1 MITTNA
7 ETQEPLAPERKS
19 SVFVVSTQPTEEHEE
34 PTEEERAKLRKVAGP
49 VPAVAY
55 VLCTVEFAERAS
67 YYGCSQ
73 VFSNFIQ
80 FPLPKGGNG
89 AGATPKGTQE
99 TAGALNMGL
108 RTSSALTLLFTFL
121 AYTVPILGGWVA
133 DTKLGRYKTICIGVF
148 ICGIA
153 HIIMIFGA
161 LPSVLQ
167 AGHGAAPFI
176 ISLLILAFGAGE
188 KPFCSPRSS
197 IWLSGYKNCVIYTST
212 PLSVC
217 FI

>member
-7 ETQEPLAPERKS
+7 ETEEPLVPERRK
-19 SVFVVSTQPTEEHEE
+19 SVFVVSTEPIDERQE
-34 PTEEERAKLRKVAGP
+34 PTEEDGLKLRKVAGP

-55 VLCTVEFAERAS
+55 ILCTVEFAERAS

-148 ICGIA
+148 ILV
-153 HIIMIFGA
+153 
-161 LPSVLQ
+161 LP
-167 AGHGAAPFI
+167 I
-176 ISLLILAFGAGE
+176 
-188 KPFCSPRSS
+188 
-197 IWLSGYKNCVIYTST
+197 
-212 PLSVC
+212 
-217 FI
+217 